1 MSAKWNMPW
10 CVAEGLSDT
19 CTERRVFY
27 RLISGLHTSI
37 AVHIAKHYLLDEVTE
52 EVSSSDALSDFG

>member
-1 MSAKWNMPW
+1 MGGV
-10 CVAEGLSDT
+10 VADGCNDT

-37 AVHIAKHYLLDEVTE
+37 NVHICTNYLLNEEKDEVR
-52 EVSSSDALSDFG
+52 VGHP